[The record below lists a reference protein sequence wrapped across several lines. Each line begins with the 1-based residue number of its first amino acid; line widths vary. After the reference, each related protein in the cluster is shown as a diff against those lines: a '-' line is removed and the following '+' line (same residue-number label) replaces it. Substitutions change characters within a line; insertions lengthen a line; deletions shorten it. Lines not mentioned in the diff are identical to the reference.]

1 MKRYSYYPGCSLS
14 SSAVEYDR
22 SCRSVCEALGIKLVE
37 PEDWNCCGASSA
49 HALDRDVDLALSAR
63 NISLAH
69 REGLEMAIPC
79 AACYSR
85 TAHAWQVLRD
95 DADERRELESELGFE
110 FREDLPVHH
119 LLQIVDEV
127 TAVRGVARP
136 AEGRADTGDGDPDDA
151 RDEATRIIP
160 GVSKVVCYYGCLIN
174 RPRNINP
181 GDDMENPQAMERILA
196 RAGYESAPWSF
207 ATECCGA
214 SLSLTRDDVV
224 RDLVGRI
231 VDAAREAGADAIVTG
246 CPLCQ
251 VNLESRQDG
260 GVPVFYFT
268 ELLGVALG
276 LPEARDWLKMHLVDT
291 GA

>member
-1 MKRYSYYPGCSLS
+1 MKRYSYYPGCSLT

-95 DADERRELESELGFE
+95 DADERRKLERELGFE

-136 AEGRADTGDGDPDDA
+136 AEGPADTGDGDPNDDPHGAPDDA
-151 RDEATRIIP
+151 NRIIP

-174 RPRNINP
+174 RPREINP

-196 RAGYESAPWSF
+196 RAGYESARWSF

-260 GVPVFYFT
+260 
-268 ELLGVALG
+268 
-276 LPEARDWLKMHLVDT
+276 
-291 GA
+291 